1 MPQFEMPDIPMK
13 PELELKRLREEVAF
27 LQKEITQQKR
37 ASSPKPARKRKS
49 TRTTTSVKQ
58 TAMTV
63 KRPVKKLPPLGA
75 KQTEQP
81 RDRLGRFARKAGTFI
96 VGTVASSAKTI
107 RKAHRTVSRVRA
119 AGRRR
124 ANLEARERKLALAA
138 REKKLGIRKKR
149 VRRRKR

>member
-1 MPQFEMPDIPMK
+1 MFEMPDIPMK

-37 ASSPKPARKRKS
+37 ASSSKPARKRKS

-63 KRPVKKLPPLGA
+63 KRPVRKLPPLGA

-81 RDRLGRFARKAGTFI
+81 RDRLGRFARKTGAVLLAGAKATSRAVAGT
-96 VGTVASSAKTI
+96 VKGV
-107 RKAHRTVSRVRA
+107 RKAHKTVKKIKRA
-119 AGRRR
+119 AKRNGTKEGLVKRKRVVRRSRRR
-124 ANLEARERKLALAA
+124 
-138 REKKLGIRKKR
+138 
-149 VRRRKR
+149 